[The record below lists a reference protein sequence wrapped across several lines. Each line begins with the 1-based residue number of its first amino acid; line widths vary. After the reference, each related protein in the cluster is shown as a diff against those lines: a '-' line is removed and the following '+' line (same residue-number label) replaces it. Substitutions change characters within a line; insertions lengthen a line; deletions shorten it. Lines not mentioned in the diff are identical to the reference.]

1 MILILTTLLFFT
13 FTSCGQTQKSNDKA
27 LEENPDWKTLDGK
40 DYSIKYPAD
49 WELNQNGEM
58 GTTFV
63 LFSPLDARQDKFR
76 DNVNFIIQDLSGYNL
91 DLNKFVEISETQV
104 KTMITNSILIEST
117 RIKTDT
123 DEFHRMIFTGDQGM
137 LHLKFEQFFWV
148 KNDKSYVLT
157 LTCEQDK
164 FSDFKEVG
172 EAILNSFSFKQ

>member
-1 MILILTTLLFFT
+1 
-13 FTSCGQTQKSNDKA
+13 
-27 LEENPDWKTLDGK
+27 
-40 DYSIKYPAD
+40 
-49 WELNQNGEM
+49 M

-117 RIKTDT
+117 RIKTDA

-172 EAILNSFSFKQ
+172 EAILNSFSFKR